1 MAKLSRLIGNSP
13 EKRVNRARTALPAFR
28 YEAGYKFSASDL
40 GKIGV
45 KIELNNEYDTGAAII
60 LPPRKVGEC
69 GTWLFETIGQENHS
83 FLKELRGIL
92 ERLSKQSGLRPT
104 LQRGDKKKIKD
115 ALKVLNSQSSRTRD
129 KGPVLR
135 SLSKKAI

>member
-1 MAKLSRLIGNSP
+1 MVKLSGRIGNSP
-13 EKRVNRARTALPAFR
+13 QELVKHTRTALAPFR
-28 YEAGYKFSASDL
+28 YEAGYTFSASDL
-40 GKIGV
+40 GKLGV
-45 KIELNNEYDTGAAII
+45 KIELNNDYDTGAAII
-60 LPPRKVGEC
+60 LPPGKVGEC
-69 GTWLFETIGQENHS
+69 GTWLLETIGQENHGL
-83 FLKELRGIL
+83 LKELRGIL

-115 ALKVLNSQSSRTRD
+115 ALKVLNSQSSRMRA

>member
-1 MAKLSRLIGNSP
+1 
-13 EKRVNRARTALPAFR
+13 
-28 YEAGYKFSASDL
+28 L
-40 GKIGV
+40 GKLGV
-45 KIELNNEYDTGAAII
+45 KIELNNDYDTGAAII
-60 LPPRKVGEC
+60 LPPGKVGEC
-69 GTWLFETIGQENHS
+69 GTWLLETIGQENHGL
-83 FLKELRGIL
+83 LKELRGIL

-115 ALKVLNSQSSRTRD
+115 ALKVLNSQSSRMRA

>member
-1 MAKLSRLIGNSP
+1 MVKLSGRIGNSP
-13 EKRVNRARTALPAFR
+13 KKLVKHARTALPAFR
-28 YEAGYKFSASDL
+28 YEAGYTFFASDL
-40 GKIGV
+40 GKLGV

-60 LPPRKVGEC
+60 LPPGKVGEC
-69 GTWLFETIGQENHS
+69 GTWLLETIGQENHGL
-83 FLKELRGIL
+83 LKELRGIL

-115 ALKVLNSQSSRTRD
+115 ALKVLNSQPSRMRA